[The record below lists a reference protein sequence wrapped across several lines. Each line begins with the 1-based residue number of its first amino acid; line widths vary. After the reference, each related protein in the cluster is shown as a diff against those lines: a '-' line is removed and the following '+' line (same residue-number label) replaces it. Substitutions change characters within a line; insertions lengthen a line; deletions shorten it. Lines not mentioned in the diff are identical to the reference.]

1 MADYGIGNER
11 SVNGFVR
18 AKLDAFG
25 AMERDFRSLFTLMFR
40 EEDNV
45 MYERS
50 EGYRIRSTTYGE
62 AKTHVL
68 EKAAA
73 LKAVLGHLE
82 EDAVV
87 GLHMDNSLEWIETF
101 WAILAAGFRPLL
113 MNLRLPDELLHEA
126 MDACRCRAVI
136 SGTKTFPGLTI
147 APSRLGSGESIP
159 LPDRFG
165 SELLVMSSGTSR
177 HVKVCAYTGE
187 EFYYQIRDSYD
198 IIRRCRAIKRHC
210 GYRLKLLTFL
220 PFYHVFGLIAVYIWF
235 AFFSRTFVHLPD
247 MSPQTILSTIRRH
260 RVTHIFAVPLF
271 WETVQA
277 QAMKTIRG
285 RGEATLRR
293 FERAVALWKKLP
305 GPLGAL
311 FSRIAFREV
320 RDNLFGESIRF
331 MISGGSAIPN
341 DTLAFFNAIGYR
353 LVNGYGMTEVGIT
366 SVELSTRKKYLLS
379 GYVGGPMSNAEYAV
393 NDDGELLVRGRVMA
407 KYVISDGARTDRDG
421 WFNTHD
427 LARCDGGHYQIL
439 GRRDDLIV
447 SPGGENLN
455 PNLLEPM
462 LRAEGAEAVCLIGAR
477 QDGETAPVLL
487 VAVHPFTPRQKL
499 EKLADREKALI
510 AAAGLSG
517 EIRRVAF
524 VAGPLLQGDE
534 FKLNRLRLARDYEAG
549 RLSILDPSERREE
562 EPADELLRQVIV
574 FFAAALDKDV
584 SSIAAD
590 ADFFLD
596 EGGTSLDYFAM
607 ISRMQDSF
615 GIDFPA
621 DGETGLHTPRQF
633 ADYIR
638 KDLAR

>member
-1 MADYGIGNER
+1 MADYGIGNAR
-11 SVNGFVR
+11 SINKFVKE
-18 AKLDAFG
+18 KLDAFG
-25 AMERDFRSLFTLMFR
+25 AMDRDFRSLFTLMFR
-40 EEDNV
+40 EENNV

-62 AKTHVL
+62 ARAHIL

-73 LKAVLGHLE
+73 LQTVLGRLE
-82 EDAVV
+82 PDAVV
-87 GLHMDNSLEWIETF
+87 GLYMENSLEWIETF

-126 MDACRCRAVI
+126 MSDCGCWAVI
-136 SGTKTFPGLTI
+136 SGTKTFPVLTVTP
-147 APSRLGSGESIP
+147 AQLEGGERIP
-159 LPDRFG
+159 LPERFG

-198 IIRRCRAIKRHC
+198 IIRKCRAIKRHW
-210 GYRLKLLTFL
+210 GHRLKLLTFL

-235 AFFSRTFVHLPD
+235 AFFSRTFVHLQD
-247 MSPQTILSTIRRH
+247 LSPQTILGTIRRH
-260 RVTHIFAVPLF
+260 HVTHIFAVPLF
-271 WETVQA
+271 WETVHA

-293 FERAVALWKKLP
+293 FERALALWKKLP
-305 GPLGAL
+305 GPLGSL
-311 FSRIAFREV
+311 FSRLAFREV
-320 RDNLFGESIRF
+320 RDNLFGESVRF
-331 MISGGSAIPN
+331 MITGGSAIPA

-353 LVNGYGMTEVGIT
+353 LANGYGMTEVGIT

-379 GYVGGPMSNAEYAV
+379 GYVGGPMSNAEYDI
-393 NDDGELLVRGRVMA
+393 NDGGELLVRGHVLA
-407 KYVISDGARTDRDG
+407 KYVIAGGVRTDRDG

-447 SPGGENLN
+447 SPSGENLN

-462 LRAEGAEAVCLIGAR
+462 LRADGAEGVCLIGVN
-477 QDGETAPVLL
+477 QGGETAPVLL
-487 VAVHPFTPRQKL
+487 VSVRPYASAQALT
-499 EKLADREKALI
+499 ELAERERALI

-517 EIRRVAF
+517 EIRQVVF

-534 FKLNRLRLARDYEAG
+534 FKLNRLRLQRDFAAG
-549 RLSILDPSERREE
+549 RLPVLDPSERREE
-562 EPADELLRQVIV
+562 ETADELLAQVTE

-584 SSIAAD
+584 SQIAAD

-607 ISRMQDSF
+607 ISRMQEVL

-621 DGETGLHTPRQF
+621 DGETALHTARQF